1 VPTDFLLLA
10 AGKQNGRAKNNG
22 EIKYRFELRKDDPAP
37 FIVAGRYADSCPN
50 RRSCGAAFWTIQ
62 PLKGDSASAEE
73 QITSAWNI
81 LQKNFGPL
89 EKNNLV
95 PHIVE
100 SPGVHFIGD
109 GPPSPSFAPFFGGA
123 LANPQAIALGVSN
136 GDFLELV
143 THALAGNW
151 FGVQIYSA
159 DSAVGVTEGLSD
171 YAVIVVDEASH
182 GNSARSARVS
192 RLLREY
198 DSALKQA
205 VEKPLI
211 AVTTHDPVEQRRI
224 ALAKAPLFFIALED
238 AYGEESVRRALAQV
252 VSLLHGQEVGYQDI
266 RAALENE
273 TNKDL
278 APIFRAWLYK
288 PGIPVEFAERY
299 QGAAAGK
306 N

>member
-1 VPTDFLLLA
+1 MEP
-10 AGKQNGRAKNNG
+10 Q
-22 EIKYRFELRKDDPAP
+22 
-37 FIVAGRYADSCPN
+37 
-50 RRSCGAAFWTIQ
+50 
-62 PLKGDSASAEE
+62 KGDHAIAEV

-89 EKNNLV
+89 EMNNLV
-95 PHIVE
+95 PHVVE
-100 SPGVHFIGD
+100 SAGVRFVGD
-109 GPPSPSFAPFFGGA
+109 GPTSPSAAPFFGGV
-123 LANPQAIALGVSN
+123 LVNPQAIALGLSN
-136 GDFLELV
+136 DDFLELV

-151 FGVQIYSA
+151 FGVQLYSP

-182 GNSARSARVS
+182 GNGARTARVS
-192 RLLREY
+192 SYLREY
-198 DSALKQA
+198 DNALKQA

-224 ALAKAPLFFIALED
+224 ALAKAPLFFVALED

-252 VSLLHGQEVGYQDI
+252 VGLLHGQEVGYQDI
-266 RAALENE
+266 RAALENV